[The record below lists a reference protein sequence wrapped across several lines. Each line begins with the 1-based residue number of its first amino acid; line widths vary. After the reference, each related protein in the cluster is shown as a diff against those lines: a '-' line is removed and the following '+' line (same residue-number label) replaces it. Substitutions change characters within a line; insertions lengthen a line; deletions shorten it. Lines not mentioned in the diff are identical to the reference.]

1 MQIPIWADDGSPWE
15 PGHSLP
21 PLLGRESEKPT
32 SPRRRDSNVI
42 SVTNRNGNFVFLLG
56 GGVEIQN
63 DSGQSVGQRI
73 EIRDPPREDN
83 VGDEYVRRRGA
94 LILTEEFTNADYCG
108 CMPDVRVLLQS
119 LLNRQQRGK
128 RDRVCKSLREIWKSQ
143 GSGQD

>member
-73 EIRDPPREDN
+73 EIRDPPRKDNIGAED
-83 VGDEYVRRRGA
+83 VCGRGA
-94 LILTEEFTNADYCG
+94 LILAEELTHPDDCA
-108 CMPDVRVLLQS
+108 CMPHVWVLLQG
-119 LLNRQQRGK
+119 LLK
-128 RDRVCKSLREIWKSQ
+128 RH
-143 GSGQD
+143 